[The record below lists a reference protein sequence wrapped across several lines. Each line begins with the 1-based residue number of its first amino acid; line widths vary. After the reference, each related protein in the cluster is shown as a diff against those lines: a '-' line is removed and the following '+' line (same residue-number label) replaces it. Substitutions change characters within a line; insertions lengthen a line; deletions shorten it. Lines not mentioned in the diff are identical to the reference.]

1 MEVIRVATGLPVA
14 ALLPLSLPRAREARW
29 LTMLISAGYASI
41 VLAPI
46 FPKWQSWLLVIL
58 TATISAGARHEASK
72 NPDWVAQLQTKDRTA
87 SWRDSLY
94 QTVPLLAGAVLALA
108 ASLLLGAEGARRAIG
123 EMLLDNHVVLI
134 ITGALA
140 AVFVGGIVVSFIL
153 SPFSELL
160 KGTEGDL
167 PSLKNAGTYIGWFE
181 RALLFAF
188 VLGGKPEAAAVAL
201 AAKGFARFPSLK
213 EGHERFA
220 EYFLLGT
227 LSSVTVALVA
237 AVGTRAALGLEIL

>member
-14 ALLPLSLPRAREARW
+14 ALLPLSLPRVRESRRLAI
-29 LTMLISAGYASI
+29 LISAGYASV

-46 FPKWQSWLLVIL
+46 FPGWQSWSLIIL
-58 TATISAGARHEASK
+58 TAGISAGARHEASR
-72 NPDWVAQLQTKDRTA
+72 NPDWVAQVQTKDRTA
-87 SWRDSLY
+87 SWRDSLH
-94 QTVPLLAGAVLALA
+94 QTVPLLAGAALALA
-108 ASLLLGAEGARRAIG
+108 ASLLLGAEEARRAVG
-123 EMLLDNHVVLI
+123 SVLLDNHVILI
-134 ITGALA
+134 TTGVLA

-160 KGTEGDL
+160 KGTDEDL
-167 PSLKNAGTYIGWFE
+167 PSLRNAGTYIGWFE

-188 VLGGKPEAAAVAL
+188 VLGGQPEAAALAL

-227 LSSVTVALVA
+227 LSSITVALAA
-237 AVGTRAALGLEIL
+237 AVATRAALGLKIL